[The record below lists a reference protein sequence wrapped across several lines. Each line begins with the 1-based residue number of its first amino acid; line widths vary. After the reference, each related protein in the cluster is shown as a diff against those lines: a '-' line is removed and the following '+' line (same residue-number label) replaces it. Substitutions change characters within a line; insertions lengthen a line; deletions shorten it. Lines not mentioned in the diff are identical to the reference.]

1 MINAYNLTEQ
11 ELNPEEYISFTGY
24 NFGRNRWCNY
34 SDNTLTITQTGTYE
48 ITASVNAQ
56 PTVAGQ
62 MQFNI
67 TRNGANIPGGFIYLP
82 GVATTT
88 IENGSTKVIVN
99 AFAGTSFGVKNNTLT
114 NPVTIPEQGASIA
127 IRRVA

>member
-11 ELNPEEYISFTGY
+11 ELDPEEYINFTGY

-34 SDNTLTITQTGTYE
+34 SDNTLTITQNGTYE

-56 PTVAGQ
+56 PSVAGQ

-67 TRNGANIPGGFIYLP
+67 TRNGTNVPGGFIYLP
-82 GVATTT
+82 GVAATT

-99 AFAGTSFGVKNNTLT
+99 AFAGTNFGIKNNTLT
-114 NPVTIPEQGASIA
+114 NPVIIPEQGASIV

>member
-11 ELNPEEYISFTGY
+11 ELTPEEYINFTGY

-34 SDNTLTITQTGTYE
+34 SDNSLTVTQNGTYE

-56 PTVAGQ
+56 PTVARQ

-82 GVATTT
+82 GVDATT

-99 AFAGTSFGVKNNTLT
+99 AFAGTSFGIKNNTAT
-114 NPVTIPEQGASIA
+114 NPVTIPENAASIT

>member
-1 MINAYNLTEQ
+1 MINAYNLTLQ
-11 ELNPEEYISFTGY
+11 ELDPEDYINFTGY
-24 NFGRNRWCNY
+24 NFGKNRWCNY
-34 SDNTLTITQTGTYE
+34 SDNSLTVTQTGTYE

-62 MQFNI
+62 MQFNL
-67 TRNGANIPGGFIYLP
+67 TRNGTNIPGGYIYLP
-82 GVATTT
+82 GAEITT

-99 AFAGTSFGVKNNTLT
+99 AFAGTTFGVRNNTKT
-114 NPVTIPEQGASIA
+114 NPVNIPEFGASIA